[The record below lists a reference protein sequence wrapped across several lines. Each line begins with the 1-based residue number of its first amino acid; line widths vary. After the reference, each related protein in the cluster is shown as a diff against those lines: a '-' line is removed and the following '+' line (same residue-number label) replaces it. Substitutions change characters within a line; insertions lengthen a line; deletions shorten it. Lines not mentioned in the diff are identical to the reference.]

1 MHGFCA
7 WSLLLLLFPF
17 KAFFQK
23 GEAFDEGLS
32 RAGGIEAEEAVSF
45 RSEDVSHVEPEVA
58 VIDDFVLEVFV
69 GKAVSGS
76 VDPEEVGALEGAVQM
91 MAFWAAS
98 LLMVANVVWVNP
110 G

>member
-7 WSLLLLLFPF
+7 WSFCLLLFPF
-17 KAFFQK
+17 KASFQK

-69 GKAVSGS
+69 GKIIFMSI
-76 VDPEEVGALEGAVQM
+76 
-91 MAFWAAS
+91 
-98 LLMVANVVWVNP
+98 
-110 G
+110 